1 MNSRTICVSVGA
13 LLAATSMALPVMAQ
27 DTQDPA
33 VSSEATQLGDIV
45 VTARNRAERLQD
57 VPLAISAFT
66 SEALEQKGASSLA
79 DIALLT
85 PGLNFESYASGGYP
99 VITLRGLS
107 ATTITGFE
115 GNVSTFF
122 GGIYLPRAYMVDTGL
137 VGLERIEVVKGPQSA
152 LYGRNAFAGAINYV
166 PDTPPSTFEFEG
178 LVTVG
183 TDERLDYGLS
193 IGGPIVEG
201 ISVQAG
207 YAETSFDGTWDNAH
221 PNRDA
226 KAGGTTGKMG
236 GYDNSTYFVSAL
248 LTPTDRFTINAGW
261 NHTEKATE
269 AAGRYNISR
278 NTGHGNC
285 SLVGGVY
292 QFYCGELPL
301 LDSEVDPRSQGLIA
315 SSDVIRMSAE
325 YAVTDNLTAFYQFGR
340 IISEAYSYDQT
351 SINSVNGDSVAG
363 VQFLGLPV
371 GSIEGDSHEGRLTYD
386 DGVLRVAGGVF
397 SSDMTDDYATRLFF
411 RPPLGTDP
419 ITPDQPGQIIAQ
431 DGLTDVRSRS
441 IFGLVGRDFMEG
453 RLNVT
458 FEARYTEEEKV
469 LRDRLARAT
478 YDATFDAFTPR
489 LSVRYEINPDQNVYF
504 SAAKGS
510 KSGGFNSG
518 NILAEE
524 RAFAPEENWT
534 YEVGTK
540 NRLMDGRLLVN
551 ANLFY
556 VDWTDLQTLSVSGNP
571 GFVGTLTRN
580 VGAATAYG
588 FEVDAQMRVTPDLEI
603 GASYAYTNP
612 RYADD
617 MIDPRFLLMR
627 SASGT
632 PITICDDVVCPA
644 NGSIGG
650 NLLARQSQHQA
661 TATVRYTGEIA
672 ARSFSVGADIAY
684 KSKQYVDPLVLTW
697 VPDRTLINL
706 NASLDLTSQL
716 RLEGFVKN
724 LLDEEYVT
732 SATYNLAGS
741 NQVRYEGVLGERR
754 TAGVTLRYRY

>member
-1 MNSRTICVSVGA
+1 MTSRKICVSAGA
-13 LLAATSMALPVMAQ
+13 LLAAVFMAFPAMAQ
-27 DTQDPA
+27 DA
-33 VSSEATQLGDIV
+33 EATTEDNEASQLGDVV

-57 VPLAISAFT
+57 VPLAISAFS
-66 SEALEQKGASSLA
+66 SEALEQRGAASLA

-137 VGLERIEVVKGPQSA
+137 VGLQRIEVVKGPQSA

-166 PDTPPSTFEFEG
+166 PETPPSSFEFEA
-178 LVTVG
+178 LTTVG
-183 TDERLDYGLS
+183 TDERLDFGVS
-193 IGGPIVEG
+193 IGGPLAEG
-201 ISVQAG
+201 INVQAG
-207 YAETSFDGTWDNAH
+207 YAETSFDGTWYNTH
-221 PNRDA
+221 PNRDVD
-226 KAGGTTGKMG
+226 AGGTTGKMG
-236 GYDNSTYFVSAL
+236 GHDNSTYFVSAL
-248 LTPTDRFTINAGW
+248 LTPTEAFTINLGW
-261 NHTEKATE
+261 NHTEKHTE

-278 NTGHGNC
+278 NTGQGNC
-285 SLVGGVY
+285 SLVAGVF
-292 QFYCGELPL
+292 QFFCGELPL
-301 LDSEVDPRSQGLIA
+301 LDSVVDPRSQGLIA

-325 YAVTDNLTAFYQFGR
+325 YAVSDNLTAFYQFGR

-351 SINSVNGDSVAG
+351 SINSVNGDTAAG

-371 GSIEGDSHEGRLTYD
+371 GSIEGDSHEARLTYD

-397 SSDMTDDYATRLFF
+397 GSDMVDDYGTRLFF
-411 RPPLGTDP
+411 RPPLGTTP

-431 DGLTDVRSRS
+431 DGRTDVRSRS
-441 IFGLVGRDFMEG
+441 VFGLVGRDFLDG
-453 RLNVT
+453 RFNIT

-469 LRDRLARAT
+469 LIDRLARAT
-478 YDATFDAFTPR
+478 YEATFDSFTPR
-489 LSVRYEINPDQNVYF
+489 LSMRYEFTPDQNVYF

-518 NILAEE
+518 NILASE
-524 RAFAPEENWT
+524 RAFTPEENWT

-540 NRLMDGRLLVN
+540 NRLLDGRLLVN

-556 VDWTDLQTLSVSGNP
+556 IDWTDLQTLSVSGNA

-588 FEVDAQMRVTPDLEI
+588 FEVDTQFRLTPNLEI

-627 SASGT
+627 TAAGV
-632 PITICDDVVCPA
+632 PITICDGVTCPS

-661 TATVRYTGEIA
+661 TGTIRYTGEVGQ
-672 ARSFSVGADIAY
+672 RFYSVGADIAY
-684 KSKQYVDPLVLTW
+684 KSRQYVDPLVLTW

-706 NASLDLTSQL
+706 NASIDLTSQVSL
-716 RLEGFVKN
+716 QAFVKN
-724 LLDEEYVT
+724 VMDEEYVT

-741 NQVRYEGVLGERR
+741 NNVRYEGVLGERR
-754 TAGVTLRYRY
+754 TAGVTLRYTY